1 MQLCVLGEYLIDFTP
16 QGKTELGLPLYAQNP
31 GGAPTNVACAAAKL
45 GVSAGVITKISTDAL
60 GCFLYDYLKGLSV
73 VDMRGVLRSDDPT
86 GLAFV
91 SLRDDGEREFTFFR
105 NGCADSMLREQD
117 IDTALIEECAVFHF
131 SSVSLVCE
139 PARSATLYAARL
151 AKSLGKTVS
160 FDINYRPLLW
170 GSEEDAKVQVAAA
183 LQLADIVKASEEEA
197 ALFGGSIAAAP
208 DAFLAAGAK
217 LVLLTFGSEGSA
229 YHTADVNGNVPAFSV
244 AAVDATGA
252 GDNFMGAFLA
262 AYIRGGYSADTLSAH
277 QLTALLR
284 YANAAGATCASRYGA
299 IAGQATE
306 ADIAQLLSR

>member
-1 MQLCVLGEYLIDFTP
+1 MKLCVLGEYLIDFTP

-60 GCFLYDYLKGLSV
+60 GCFLYGYLKGLSV

-91 SLRDDGEREFTFFR
+91 SLREDGEREFTFFR
-105 NGCADSMLREQD
+105 NGCADSMLTEQD
-117 IDTALIEECAVFHF
+117 IDTALLEECEVFHF
-131 SSVSLVCE
+131 SSVSLVSE
-139 PARSATLYAARL
+139 PARSATLYAAAL

-170 GSEEDAKVQVAAA
+170 QSETEAKLQVGRA
-183 LQLADIVKASEEEA
+183 LKVADIVKASEEEA
-197 ALFGGSIAAAP
+197 ALFGFGVVAAP
-208 DAFLAAGAK
+208 AVFLAKGAK

-229 YHTADVNGNVPAFSV
+229 FYTAEHSADVPAFSV
-244 AAVDATGA
+244 KAVDATGA

-262 AYIRGGYSADTLSAH
+262 ALIRSEKKPS
-277 QLTALLR
+277 QLTENELYEMLR
-284 YANAAGATCASRYGA
+284 YANAAGAVCASRYGA
-299 IAGQATE
+299 IAGQATPE
-306 ADIAQLLSR
+306 DISAML